1 LARLGGV
8 RIGGARLGEVRQG
21 YLIKIM
27 SGITTS
33 ETLRGEQPKD
43 DNLGSREQ
51 QLIRKVKA
59 LKVETS
65 VLQIDMDN
73 RLSEFRRSV
82 LNIMLELDEWAENK
96 INDEDQR

>member
-1 LARLGGV
+1 MT
-8 RIGGARLGEVRQG
+8 
-21 YLIKIM
+21 K
-27 SGITTS
+27 TTTNS
-33 ETLRGEQPKD
+33 EQPKD

-96 INDEDQR
+96 INDEE

>member
-1 LARLGGV
+1 
-8 RIGGARLGEVRQG
+8 
-21 YLIKIM
+21 M
-27 SGITTS
+27 SFSLSSAGSMRSKRRTTMTKTTTNS
-33 ETLRGEQPKD
+33 EQPKD

>member
-1 LARLGGV
+1 MA
-8 RIGGARLGEVRQG
+8 
-21 YLIKIM
+21 
-27 SGITTS
+27 GITTS
-33 ETLRGEQPKD
+33 DMLSGEQPKD
-43 DNLGSREQ
+43 DKLGSREQ

>member
-1 LARLGGV
+1 MAGIKTSKTLA
-8 RIGGARLGEVRQG
+8 
-21 YLIKIM
+21 
-27 SGITTS
+27 
-33 ETLRGEQPKD
+33 GEQPKD

-59 LKVETS
+59 MKVETS

-73 RLSEFRRSV
+73 RLKEFRRSV

-96 INDEDQR
+96 INDEEQR

>member
-1 LARLGGV
+1 MT
-8 RIGGARLGEVRQG
+8 
-21 YLIKIM
+21 K
-27 SGITTS
+27 TTTNS
-33 ETLRGEQPKD
+33 EQPKD
-43 DNLGSREQ
+43 DNLGVREQ

-73 RLSEFRRSV
+73 RLKEFRRSV

-96 INDEDQR
+96 INDEEQR